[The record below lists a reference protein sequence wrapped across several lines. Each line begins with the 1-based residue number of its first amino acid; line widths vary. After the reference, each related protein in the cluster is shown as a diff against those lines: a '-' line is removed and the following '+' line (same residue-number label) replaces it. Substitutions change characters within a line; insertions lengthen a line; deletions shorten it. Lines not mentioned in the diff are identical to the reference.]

1 MTQQPAVLAVDQGT
15 TSTRAVIFNAQ
26 ASACGSAQ
34 QEFKQ
39 HYPDDGWV
47 EHAPDDLWQTTLT
60 VIRDCLQQANEQQ
73 LHIQALGIT
82 NQRETTLVWDK
93 TTGKPI
99 YNAIVWQDRRT
110 AAQCEQF
117 AEQVSADWLQ
127 QRSGLLL
134 DPYFSATKIAWILDH
149 VDGARARA
157 ENGELAFGTVDSW
170 LIWNL
175 TGGKAH
181 LTDATNACRTNL
193 YNLTSGDWD
202 DELLALFRVP
212 RAMLPDIRDSSGD
225 FGQLDKSLLE
235 GIEGYAAAS
244 APAIAIT
251 GVAGDQQAAS
261 VGQCCFERGQV
272 KSTYGTGCFVLL
284 NTGDELKFS
293 SNRLL
298 STVAL
303 QLDGQRTFALEGSIF
318 IAGAGVQ
325 WLRDELGIIE
335 QAPDTETLA
344 RSLTSNQG
352 VYLVPAFTGLGV
364 PWWRADARGA
374 IVGLTRGSGKAAIA
388 RAALEAVCYQTA
400 DLFDAM
406 EKDGVRPNDLKVD
419 GGMTANEW
427 MLQFLADVL
436 DVPVQRP
443 ELLETTSL
451 GAAYLAG
458 RAIGLYGST
467 SEFATLWRCSTE
479 TRPNIEDTHRSALLA
494 GWHKAVER
502 VMC

>member
-1 MTQQPAVLAVDQGT
+1 M
-15 TSTRAVIFNAQ
+15 
-26 ASACGSAQ
+26 
-34 QEFKQ
+34 
-39 HYPDDGWV
+39 
-47 EHAPDDLWQTTLT
+47 
-60 VIRDCLQQANEQQ
+60 
-73 LHIQALGIT
+73 
-82 NQRETTLVWDK
+82 
-93 TTGKPI
+93 
-99 YNAIVWQDRRT
+99 
-110 AAQCEQF
+110 
-117 AEQVSADWLQ
+117 
-127 QRSGLLL
+127 
-134 DPYFSATKIAWILDH
+134 
-149 VDGARARA
+149 
-157 ENGELAFGTVDSW
+157 
-170 LIWNL
+170 
-175 TGGKAH
+175 
-181 LTDATNACRTNL
+181 
-193 YNLTSGDWD
+193 
-202 DELLALFRVP
+202 
-212 RAMLPDIRDSSGD
+212 
-225 FGQLDKSLLE
+225 
-235 GIEGYAAAS
+235 
-244 APAIAIT
+244 
-251 GVAGDQQAAS
+251 
-261 VGQCCFERGQV
+261 
-272 KSTYGTGCFVLL
+272 LL

-293 SNRLL
+293 RNRLL

-335 QAPDTETLA
+335 QASDTETLA

-406 EKDGVRPNDLKVD
+406 EKDGVRPNELKVD

-479 TRPNIEDTHRSALLA
+479 TRPNIEDTHRSVLLA